1 MKEDAN
7 KQLRQRVEQIDEEG
21 RGLTKWEIEFI
32 GRMIDEDV
40 RRFSDK
46 QAEVINR
53 IYRDR
58 VRDRASS
65 SNPDGDEL

>member
-1 MKEDAN
+1 MNTQQN
-7 KQLRQRVEQIDEEG
+7 KQLRDRVEEIDDSG
-21 RGLTKWEIEFI
+21 KGLTDWEIEFI

-40 RRFSDK
+40 RRFTDK

-58 VRDRASS
+58 VRNTKRSQ
-65 SNPDGDEL
+65 NEDEDDL